1 MKQEEIKSKYR
12 EIIRENEVRLEKV
25 KRKQSIVSF
34 SRLIIFTAGI
44 FLAVEAFGISAS
56 AGVFTLLL
64 FTVLFLLLVRYYILL
79 SEKIQFTENLISINK
94 SEIIAFD
101 EVYSGYSGGD
111 KWKNREHDFTDD
123 LDIFGENSLFSYLNR
138 TVTGYG
144 REMLAGWLS
153 DPYALRDTIKARQD
167 AVGELAEKL
176 IWRQEFMAYGIGN
189 PLEKEDVESLGKWL
203 DEKEYILEAHA
214 VKMAVVISPVLT
226 TIALILAITGLVPF
240 QIPLLLFLVNLA
252 FTAVYLR
259 LINRVHN
266 MVSRKYNFLAPVGK
280 LISVFGN
287 GGFRSQIMT
296 GISAK
301 IHDNSQSAGTR
312 IRELSRIIQAFD
324 SRLNVLAGFILNGL
338 ILWDFQCL
346 FRLER
351 WKRET
356 AVQLPLWLSA
366 LGETDALI
374 SLSNHAYNNPD
385 YVFPTVS
392 DGEPVIE
399 GVEIGH
405 PLIDRNAR
413 IYNDFSIHKGQI
425 CIISG
430 ANMAGKST
438 FLRTVGVNLILA
450 MSGTTVCSGK
460 LSFRPVILFTSMRTT
475 DSLSGNESYFYA
487 ELKRLRIL
495 KERLDSDENHFFIL
509 DEILKGTNSEDKST
523 GSKMF
528 LGKLA
533 EKSGT
538 GLIATHDISLGEM
551 EKEHP
556 QVIFNKCFE
565 VEISGETVTFD
576 YKLRDG
582 ITRHMNAGILM
593 RQMGII

>member
-385 YVFPTVS
+385 YVFPTVA

>member
-296 GISAK
+296 GISTK